1 MLRQFISSA
10 SGFLKRVQQTAR
22 QMIGVP
28 DYENYVQHF
37 KQKHPHKKC
46 MSYEE
51 FFIERQLN
59 RYDGKKPGRCC

>member
-1 MLRQFISSA
+1 MRKNLLHSSLE
-10 SGFLKRVQQTAR
+10 FLKRVQQTAR
-22 QMIGVP
+22 QMIGIP
-28 DYENYVQHF
+28 DYENYVKHR
-37 KQKHPHKKC
+37 KLKHPNSPV